1 MNIFIENT
9 GDRVLFSAVIDMRA
23 YSLIK
28 KQTSSQMLYFEI
40 CEVLENIKFAEHC
53 WTTAS
58 NFQQQFGRIAC
69 LISNVSIQ
77 AQLIV

>member
-1 MNIFIENT
+1 
-9 GDRVLFSAVIDMRA
+9 
-23 YSLIK
+23 
-28 KQTSSQMLYFEI
+28 MLYFEI